1 MKRLLISSIVLVASV
16 PCVAFAQTGSAGS
29 SSGMQTNTSS
39 MHADTSNQQSAA
51 GRLATVNKVKQDLQN
66 AGFQD
71 VQVVAE
77 AFVVRAKTKDGD
89 PVVMTLGPHGLTAF
103 EAVNATGSTQAM
115 SGKGAMNK
123 QSVTVSRLTGMNLYD
138 GAGNKL
144 GDVERVVSND
154 RGSDSVVIGHGGF
167 LGMGEK
173 QVAVSLDNVVMR
185 NDRLI
190 THDLTNDQIKAMP
203 EWKRGQQAD
212 VDGSRTVQV
221 QKEG

>member
-1 MKRLLISSIVLVASV
+1 MKMFLIPGIVLAAFLPSVAS
-16 PCVAFAQTGSAGS
+16 AQTGSVGPNS
-29 SSGMQTNTSS
+29 SMQTSTSS
-39 MHADTSNQQSAA
+39 MHADANSQQTAT

-89 PVVMTLGPHGLTAF
+89 SVVMTMGPHGFSAF
-103 EAVNATGSTQAM
+103 EAANTTGSTSSM
-115 SGKGAMNK
+115 NGKAAMNK
-123 QSVTVSRLTGMNLYD
+123 QSITVSRLTGMNLYD

-144 GDVERVVSND
+144 GDVERVVSGD
-154 RGSDSVVIGHGGF
+154 HGSDSIIIGHGGF

-190 THDLTNDQIKAMP
+190 THNLTNDQIRGMP

-212 VDGSRTVQV
+212 VDSSRTVQV
-221 QKEG
+221 QQES